1 MKRSDPVALGR
12 PYYTIAAPD
21 LGVNVDLCDVD
32 ADVTQYVG
40 LRGGGECASYN
51 IMADYF
57 YGACAEL
64 ESVEASATPT
74 VALAANGPVAGSCR
88 AGSFAATD
96 FTYNHSTSGYSGS
109 DNIIFEVQQVLDG
122 RVDERATELRV
133 YAGPAPADRGAA
145 YCSSAAAVR
154 DIHSCTFNYIV
165 VSQIIEAEDHA
176 VLSAAV
182 KCGGLDAR
190 FKIAVY
196 VIAAELRP
204 GHHQSGGVC
213 VSAWVFH
220 YYVAAA
226 HAHVK
231 LVVRQYN
238 GDLYRVSARVGKPPM
253 FNSRNVVNIGDDA
266 LGPVTDHTLEQTI
279 TICDVPPGARVYLG
293 FFGDLGGCSEYDVIP
308 YPFDG
313 ACVGGATT
321 ARR

>member
-1 MKRSDPVALGR
+1 M
-12 PYYTIAAPD
+12 IF
-21 LGVNVDLCDVD
+21 
-32 ADVTQYVG
+32 
-40 LRGGGECASYN
+40 N
-51 IMADYF
+51 I
-57 YGACAEL
+57 
-64 ESVEASATPT
+64 
-74 VALAANGPVAGSCR
+74 
-88 AGSFAATD
+88 
-96 FTYNHSTSGYSGS
+96 
-109 DNIIFEVQQVLDG
+109 
-122 RVDERATELRV
+122 
-133 YAGPAPADRGAA
+133 
-145 YCSSAAAVR
+145 
-154 DIHSCTFNYIV
+154 IV
-165 VSQIIEAEDHA
+165 VSQIIEAETH

-182 KCGGLDAR
+182 RCGGLDAR

-213 VSAWVFH
+213 VRAWVFH